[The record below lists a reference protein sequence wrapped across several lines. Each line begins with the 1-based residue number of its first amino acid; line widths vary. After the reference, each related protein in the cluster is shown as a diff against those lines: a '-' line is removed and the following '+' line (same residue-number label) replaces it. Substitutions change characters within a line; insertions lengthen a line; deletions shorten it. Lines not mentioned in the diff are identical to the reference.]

1 MAAPKGGS
9 RERLLNSAEK
19 LFAER
24 GFDGTST
31 RDVTALSGDT
41 LGTLSYHFGN
51 KDMLFA
57 EVVRRRFEELAGLR
71 RQMYSDLRSRAGGS
85 ALDIEAAITAIVY
98 PFVRQAM
105 CGGPMWESYT
115 SLLGRLMY
123 SQSERLK
130 HLIGDLS
137 DPVGHEMLGWIQ
149 AATPDSDPIDQ
160 SYTYQ
165 FVIGCMI
172 DSVSRSMNARTVRLS
187 NGVCTPFDF
196 DAVSSRVIRFCV
208 AGAKELLIRKHH

>member
-1 MAAPKGGS
+1 MAAPKGDS

-31 RDVTALSGDT
+31 RDITALSGDT

-57 EVVRRRFEELAGLR
+57 EVVRRRFDELADLR
-71 RQMYSDLRSRAGGS
+71 RQMYMDLKDRAGGV
-85 ALDIEAAITAIVY
+85 APGIEGAITAIVY

-105 CGGPMWESYT
+105 CGGPMWESYI

-123 SQSERLK
+123 AQSERLTRFV
-130 HLIGDLS
+130 GELS
-137 DPVGHEMLGWIQ
+137 DPVGHEMLGWLRDAAPQ
-149 AATPDSDPIDQ
+149 ADPVEQ
-160 SYTYQ
+160 AYTYQ

-187 NGVCTPFDF
+187 EGRCAPFDF
-196 DAVSSRVIRFCV
+196 EAVSSRVIRFCV
-208 AGAKELLIRKHH
+208 AGAKELLVIR